1 MIIQTAD
8 LKPSETPPAVHQVY
22 NGLDSCL
29 TLEIFEAL
37 ASNSNNP
44 IYAFERALQAP
55 ALDMMLRGWKVDR
68 GAAIAGVS
76 ELNKKIER
84 LTFILQTFA
93 SAIWDK
99 TFKDK
104 DKNTV
109 SLNPASPAQLKDFLY
124 SAMHLPEQWK
134 NDKGVKKLSTD
145 REALEK
151 LDDYLIARPVLSCI
165 LQIRDLVKQREV
177 FQTDIDNDGRMR
189 SSFNIAG
196 TSTGRWSS
204 SASSEDTGRNIQ
216 NIDADLRHIFV
227 ADKGWK
233 LCGIDLEQAE
243 SREVGWLL
251 GILFDDWRYLNAC
264 YAGDLHTQVAQMV
277 WPELPWT
284 GDKKKDREIAETPFY
299 RGLDY
304 RFMCKKLG
312 HGSNYAGTPYTLAKH
327 AKIEVRICE
336 AFQEVYYNAF
346 GMPQWHRWVQEQ
358 LEETQSITTP
368 WGRTRHFFGRPNDA
382 STLREAIAYS
392 PQSSTADRMNL
403 ALWRIWKHMPEVRLL
418 AQVHDAIYFLI
429 NENDDEDLIIK
440 KALGLIDIR
449 LTHNGHELI
458 VPGEAKIGYN
468 WGNFANEEIVRKNA
482 EKGNVVRLNLSG
494 LKKWKPQTSL

>member
-29 TLEIFEAL
+29 TLEIFQAL
-37 ASNSNNP
+37 ESNADNP

-68 GAAIAGVS
+68 GAAISGVS
-76 ELNKKIER
+76 ELNKKIDR
-84 LTFILQTFA
+84 LTYILQTFA
-93 SAIWDK
+93 SVIWDK

-109 SLNPASPAQLKDFLY
+109 SLNPASPAQLKEFLY
-124 SAMHLPEQWK
+124 EAMRLPVQYK
-134 NDKGVKKLSTD
+134 NDKGVKKPSVD

-151 LDDYLIARPVLSCI
+151 LDDYLIARPILSCI

-177 FQTDIDNDGRMR
+177 FQTEIDNDGRMR
-189 SSFNIAG
+189 YSFNIAG
-196 TSTGRWSS
+196 TVTGRPSS
-204 SASSEDTGRNIQ
+204 SASSEDTGRNIF

-243 SREVGWLL
+243 SREVGWLH
-251 GILFDDWRYLNAC
+251 GILFDDWRYLDAC
-264 YAGDLHTQVAQMV
+264 YAGDLHTTVAKMV
-277 WPELPWT
+277 WPNLPWT
-284 GDKKKDREIAETPFY
+284 GNKKFDREIAETPFY

-312 HGSNYAGTPYTLAKH
+312 HGSNYGGKPYTLAKH
-327 AKIEVRICE
+327 AKIEVKLCTEFQEKYFE
-336 AFQEVYYNAF
+336 AFPA
-346 GMPQWHRWVQEQ
+346 MPQWHEWVREQ
-358 LEETQSITTP
+358 LEESQSLTTP
-368 WGRTRHFFGRPNDA
+368 WGRTRHFFGRPNDD

-392 PQSSTADRMNL
+392 PQSSTAERMNL
-403 ALWRIWKHMPEVRLL
+403 GLWRIWKYMLEVKLL
-418 AQVHDAIYFLI
+418 ATVYDAVYFLYKEEE
-429 NENDDEDLIIK
+429 ENIVIP
-440 KALGLIDIR
+440 KALSLIDIR
-449 LTHNGHELI
+449 LTHNRHELI
-458 VPGEAKIGYN
+458 VPGECKLGFN
-468 WGNFANEEIVRKNA
+468 WGAFSDENDVKSGKATRI
-482 EKGNVVRLNLSG
+482 NLAG
-494 LKKWKPQTSL
+494 LKKWKPK